1 MGGKFTDWAEA
12 LDTSALTL
20 EPESEDTAGH
30 DAAASRLVARNAR
43 DKEDLADL
51 LDAIG
56 LPGTEDDLVQLLPLL
71 PSPTD
76 HPATG
81 DLMTTS
87 TPTTN
92 AFFAVAVSMLKEGT
106 DTATVLETVDLSEA
120 ELAEALALAG
130 RPAPDAQPASS
141 DTTPPGPDGDA
152 PGTVQEEDAG
162 PADVPAPAEPAAAD
176 GIDGDPGC
184 DRTEELLA
192 WGEQH
197 DARSQHLAA
206 QARTALAE
214 LARRRGNAAVI
225 DQAKAKVAAL
235 EKELARAREELQ
247 QAVGGEDLTAD
258 APAVPALAVAPAP
271 KSEPVRASGDRE
283 TIRRWAKANGLRVA
297 DRGALSNDVITAY
310 NAVHNGAEF
319 AEVG

>member
-20 EPESEDTAGH
+20 EPESEDTASC

-43 DKEDLADL
+43 DKGDLAGL

-56 LPGTEDDLVQLLPLL
+56 LPGTEDDLVLLLPLL

-76 HPATG
+76 HPALG
-81 DLMTTS
+81 DPMTTF

-106 DTATVLETVDLSEA
+106 GIATVMETVELSEA

-130 RPAPDAQPASS
+130 RPASDIQSSSS
-141 DTTPPGPDGDA
+141 DATPPGAETDVQGA
-152 PGTVQEEDAG
+152 AQEEEAG
-162 PADVPAPAEPAAAD
+162 PAGVPAPTGPAGAD
-176 GIDGDPGC
+176 SVDGDPGH

-206 QARTALAE
+206 QARAALAE
-214 LARRRGNAAVI
+214 LTRRRGNAAVV
-225 DQAKAKVAAL
+225 DEAKAKIAAL
-235 EKELARAREELQ
+235 EDELARAREELQ
-247 QAVGGEDLTAD
+247 QAVGGEDVTAA
-258 APAVPALAVAPAP
+258 APAVPALAVAPAL
-271 KSEPVRASGDRE
+271 KSEPVRARGDRE
-283 TIRRWAKANGLRVA
+283 TIRRWAKARGLRVA
-297 DRGALSNDVITAY
+297 DRGALSNDVVTAY